1 MISSLYLSFII
12 IAFHFKILTELTPIE
27 TTQIQECKFCRKK
40 KVWIFFKNIWF
51 LKYYFGNNNGI
62 QFTLLFVY
70 LRSIIYYYLY
80 IEYNCIIIICIYLG
94 LLFVPILS
102 TTIIIINSRSV
113 LVYLYLPEILHMK
126 MQHCIQ

>member
-1 MISSLYLSFII
+1 MISSIYLSFII

-27 TTQIQECKFCRKK
+27 TTQIQECKFFRKK
-40 KVWIFFKNIWF
+40 KIWIFFKKIWF
-51 LKYYFGNNNGI
+51 LNYYFGNNNGI

-70 LRSIIYYYLY
+70 RSIIYYYLY

-126 MQHCIQ
+126 IQHCIQ